1 MRTLPR
7 GRTVGTAL
15 ILTVVAMCALAAA
28 PATRVLNLG
37 DMAIS
42 LEWDASWQV
51 DNAGPAGSANS
62 TQFHAPDPSHLL
74 VMLSAH
80 ATSLEAGVDVAMR
93 GMVDDKAKELLA
105 QSVEKDLPVESFK
118 NGETRGYQV
127 CATDRAPKPEEWK
140 YICQGMAASGNLVVA
155 YTVLYND
162 PGKAQ
167 AKRAVKALQAMQ
179 IAKST

>member
-1 MRTLPR
+1 MRTLSR
-7 GRTVGTAL
+7 VRTIGTAL
-15 ILTVVAMCALAAA
+15 ILTVAAMCALAAA
-28 PATRVLNLG
+28 PTTRVLNLG
-37 DMAIS
+37 DAAIS
-42 LEWDASWQV
+42 LEWDPSWQV
-51 DNAGPAGSANS
+51 EEARPDASANS
-62 TQFHAPDPSHLL
+62 TGFHAPDPSHLL
-74 VMLSAH
+74 VMLTAH
-80 ATSLEAGVDVAMR
+80 ISPGEAGMDTAMR
-93 GMVDDKAKELLA
+93 GMVDDKAKELLT
-105 QSVEKDLPVESFK
+105 QSVQKELPVESFK

-179 IAKST
+179 ITKST